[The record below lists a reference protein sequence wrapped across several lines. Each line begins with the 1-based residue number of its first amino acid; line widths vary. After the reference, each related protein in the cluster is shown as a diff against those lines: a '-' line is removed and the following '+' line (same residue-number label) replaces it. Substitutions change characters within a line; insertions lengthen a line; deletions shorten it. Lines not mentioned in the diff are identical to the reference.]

1 MAKFQKALDMSAQ
14 KAHTEVMTNA
24 TPNQISFYNS
34 LLDTIVRL
42 APAGQFDPAVIA
54 ACRENY
60 PSLTTKEASDAITRA
75 KNTADRLKAAAP
87 TVQAPVAAAAASVPS
102 GHYALVVDGIVK
114 FYRVNAV
121 TEGKWAGYTF
131 VDAQAS
137 DDYHKVGREAS
148 RVVLAAIA
156 ADPETAMR
164 RYGLE
169 LGVCGHCRRTLTND
183 ESRKYGI
190 GPICR
195 GRMGF

>member
-1 MAKFQKALDMSAQ
+1 MTAQ
-14 KAHTEVMTNA
+14 KAHTGGMSNA
-24 TPNQISFYNS
+24 TANQISFYNS

-42 APAGQFDPAVIA
+42 APAGEFDSAVVA

-60 PSLTTKEASDAITRA
+60 PTLTTGQASDAIARA
-75 KNTADRLKAAAP
+75 KRTVDRLKATP
-87 TVQAPVAAAAASVPS
+87 VVTAPVATTVKS
-102 GHYALVVDGIVK
+102 GHYALVVDGTVK
-114 FYRVNAV
+114 FYRVNTP

-148 RVVLAAIA
+148 RKILAAIA

-190 GPICR
+190 GPVCR
-195 GRMGF
+195 GKMEF